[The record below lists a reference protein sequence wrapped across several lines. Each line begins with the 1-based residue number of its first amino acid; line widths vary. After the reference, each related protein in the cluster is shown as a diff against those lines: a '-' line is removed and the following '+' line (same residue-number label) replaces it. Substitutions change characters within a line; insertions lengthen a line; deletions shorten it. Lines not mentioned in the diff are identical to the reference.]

1 MVPDPGTG
9 TVEVSFHI
17 PNEFMG
23 LKIKFKPLTVL
34 LSAMIQF
41 RICHPK
47 IQLLGKLTILSRR
60 NLKVIGTERTFWL
73 AFEAGNKTLLWD
85 GIALHPEGRSILALR
100 QGGSERKPNEWSL
113 LSFHPPHLL
122 FLAHTPCPVSFSHHC
137 PLFIKPRTGL

>member
-60 NLKVIGTERTFWL
+60 NLKVIGTERTF
-73 AFEAGNKTLLWD
+73 
-85 GIALHPEGRSILALR
+85 
-100 QGGSERKPNEWSL
+100 
-113 LSFHPPHLL
+113 
-122 FLAHTPCPVSFSHHC
+122 
-137 PLFIKPRTGL
+137 